1 MGFASLRF
9 RASTA
14 TRWKI
19 RLFLF
24 PCNDRRRRTGIIEPL
39 SKLEETSHPSLSRDR
54 LTQLW
59 IAGQIRCFNEK
70 LSPTSPTSISIVV

>member
-9 RASTA
+9 RASMA

-39 SKLEETSHPSLSRDR
+39 SKLETSHPSLSRDR

-59 IAGQIRCFNEK
+59 IADIRCFNEK
-70 LSPTSPTSISIVV
+70 LGPTSPTSISIVV